1 MALFGRKKPVP
12 EPAPEP
18 PVEEPLPQ
26 RTVEV
31 HLEAVLAGVSPL
43 RPFGMQINDVSGL
56 TLCEDI
62 VSDLDLPMVST
73 ATVDGYGVR
82 AANIVG
88 ASGRHPIDLRILGV
102 VDKPDELPALAV
114 PPGGC
119 ALVSA
124 GAPLP
129 KGVDAV
135 VPLADATRSGR
146 SATFTY
152 EAQVHQN
159 VSLRGA
165 DLADGTPLLASGA
178 VLDERSI
185 AVLAEVGLDKV
196 LVRPRPRLV
205 VFSVG
210 PDLLAPGLPV
220 TAVNQRYASAT
231 PLVAAAARADG
242 ATVYPLDIV
251 GRDAAA
257 LRQTLGDQA
266 IRADAMVV
274 LTQDETDAHVVA
286 DVLEGLGSVDLA
298 HVLLGS
304 GGAMPI
310 GRLGDERLPVLALPA
325 DPVTAFAGYHLFVR
339 PLLARLGARTG
350 AAAPRGSARL
360 AEPLPDAAGVAFVP
374 GIVEDGQAR
383 PVTAGRALGHHLH
396 RANALLVVPPGAAR
410 GPGASV
416 EFVPLAAPTASE

>member
-26 RTVEV
+26 RSADR
-31 HLEAVLAGVSPL
+31 HLEVVLAGVTPL

-62 VSDLDLPMVST
+62 VSDLDLPIVST
-73 ATVDGYGVR
+73 ALVDGYGVR

-102 VDKPDELPALAV
+102 VDKPGELPALAV

-119 ALVSA
+119 ALMSA

-135 VPLADATRSGR
+135 VPLADAARTGR

-152 EAQVHQN
+152 EAQVNQN
-159 VSLRGA
+159 VSLRGS
-165 DLADGTPLLASGA
+165 DLAEGTPLLASGT

-220 TAVNQRYASAT
+220 MAVNQRYASAT
-231 PLVAAAARADG
+231 PLIAAAARADG
-242 ATVYPLDIV
+242 ATVYPLDLV

-257 LRQTLGDQA
+257 LRQTVGDQA

-274 LTQDETDAHVVA
+274 LTQDEADAHLVA
-286 DVLEGLGSVDLA
+286 DVLAGLGTVDLA
-298 HVLLGS
+298 HVQLGA
-304 GGAMPI
+304 GGAMPV
-310 GRLGDERLPVLALPA
+310 GRLGDDRLPVLTLPA

-339 PLLARLGARTG
+339 PLLERLGART
-350 AAAPRGSARL
+350 AAPAGRGSARL
-360 AEPLPDAAGVAFVP
+360 AEPLLDAEGVAYVP
-374 GIVEDGQAR
+374 GIVEDGRAR
-383 PVTAGRALGHHLH
+383 PVTPGRALAHHLF
-396 RANALLVVPPGAAR
+396 RANALLVVPPGGRPAA
-410 GPGASV
+410 GASV